1 MKKLYYII
9 ALLSYTQCLLAQVSG
24 RVTDSN
30 GEALSYVNIYIEGT
44 TIGTTSNIEGYYKL
58 DVDNGSATIM
68 YQYIGFETEAK
79 QINNQGEPIELD
91 VQLQDQA
98 YSLDQIVIAADAEDP
113 AYAIIRK
120 ARDNRAAY
128 RKMFDNY
135 SCDVYMKGFNKITDA
150 PEKILG
156 RDVGDID
163 GLIDSTRQG
172 IVYLSESVSKLFVK
186 GNKEKEVMYSSKI
199 SGDPQGYSFNS
210 ASEIDFSFYDN
221 TVDLNRAIVSPIA
234 SNCMSHYDYQLEG
247 TYYENDQLINNIK
260 VIPKNTYGNVVYG
273 NIFIVEDQW
282 NIKSLKL
289 NATKEATQVPFVD
302 LLTIQQEYHQITDER
317 WVPLS
322 TVLSFDLGAFGFELI
337 GNFAAVYSNFDFA
350 GIDDAT
356 FTNEV
361 FNVLEGS
368 NDRTDTYWDTLRPIP
383 LTKEES
389 VDYHDKDSIRI
400 VKESPAYLDSIDREA
415 NKIKLSHLFSD
426 YSYQNSQTSTSFR
439 FDNPVFNT
447 RLNTIQGWNSSTGVE
462 WRKRYSKQ
470 TTHFLKLN
478 ADVSYGFSEKKWRP
492 TFSAEFRD
500 RRFHDERIQFEI
512 GNTLT
517 QFNRLQPISET
528 LNSIYTLIFRENF
541 LKAYDNA
548 YVSLSY
554 ARNLHPSVFFRGSVD
569 YESRDPLLNS
579 YKLDNESFTSNDP
592 LFPDNDLPSFQ
603 SHDAL
608 LVRLF
613 LRLRFGR
620 EVWRY
625 PDQVF
630 LSSSKW
636 PTIDLFYKGGFDDV
650 RYHLFSAT
658 IQDRIPI
665 GIIGQ
670 TRVYAHAATFLGDR
684 PEFVM
689 DFIHV
694 NGNQTFI
701 ANSFNI
707 NQYYLLP
714 YYTHSADKHSI
725 QFHLQ
730 HQWQGFLMSKIP
742 LLKRTQFQF
751 VSGYKFLATNDR
763 SNYHEFHA
771 GIENIGIGIAR
782 IFRLDAVWSFGQEND
797 EFENLSS
804 FGVILSLGIDF

>member
-1 MKKLYYII
+1 MKLLFYCI
-9 ALLSYTQCLLAQVSG
+9 AFFASSQSLLAQLSG
-24 RVTDSN
+24 RVTDAT

-44 TIGTTSNIEGYYKL
+44 SRGTTSNVDGYYKL
-58 DVDNGSATIM
+58 DVETGPSTIIF
-68 YQYIGFETEAK
+68 QYIGFETIVEE
-79 QINNQGEPIELD
+79 INNQGEPMVID
-91 VQLQDQA
+91 VVLQDQV
-98 YSLDQIVIAADAEDP
+98 YSLDQVVIVADAEDP

-120 ARDNRAAY
+120 ARDRREAY

-135 SCDVYMKGFNKITDA
+135 SCDVYMKGFNKVTDA
-150 PEKILG
+150 PEKIMG
-156 RDVGDID
+156 VDVGDMD

-172 IVYLSESVSKLFVK
+172 IVYLSESVSKLYVK
-186 GNKEKEVMYSSKI
+186 GKKEKEVMYSSKI

-210 ASEIDFSFYDN
+210 ASEIDFNFYNN
-221 TVDLNRAIVSPIA
+221 TVELNRALVSPIA
-234 SNCMSHYDYQLEG
+234 NNCLSHYNYELAG

-260 VIPKNTYGNVVYG
+260 VIPKNKYGNVVFG

-282 NIKSLKL
+282 NLKSIKLQ
-289 NATKEATQVPFVD
+289 ATKEATQVPFID
-302 LLTIQQEYHQITDER
+302 SLIIQQEYHQLSDER

-322 TVLSFDLGAFGFELI
+322 TVLSFDLGAFGFELM
-337 GNFAAVYSNFDFA
+337 GNFAAVYSNFDFT

-368 NDRTDTYWDTLRPIP
+368 NERNDTYWDTLRPIP
-383 LTKEES
+383 LTTEEAI
-389 VDYHDKDSIRI
+389 DYFDKDSIRI

-415 NKIKLSHLFSD
+415 NRFNFSHLFSN
-426 YSYQNSQTSTSFR
+426 YQYQNSQSITTLTIN
-439 FDNPVFNT
+439 NPVFNT
-447 RLNTIQGWNSSTGVE
+447 RLNTIQGWNSTAGIG
-462 WRKRYSKQ
+462 WQKRYTKNA
-470 TTHFLKLN
+470 THYLSVD
-478 ADVSYGFSEKKWRP
+478 ADINYGFSEKKWRP
-492 TFSAEFRD
+492 FLSTEFKD
-500 RRFHDERIQFEI
+500 RRFHDETIRFEI
-512 GNTLT
+512 GKELT
-517 QFNRLQPISET
+517 QFNKLEPISDL
-528 LNSIYTLIFRENF
+528 LNSIYTLIFKENY

-548 YVSLSY
+548 FLSLSY
-554 ARNLHPSVFFRGSVD
+554 SRNLHPSVFFRGSAG
-569 YESRDPLLNS
+569 YESRNPLLNN
-579 YKLDNESFTSNDP
+579 YKLDNESYTSNDP
-592 LFPDNDLPSFQ
+592 LFPDNDLPSFE

-608 LVRLF
+608 LIRLF

-636 PTIDLFYKGGFDDV
+636 PTIDLFYKGGFKDV

-670 TRVYAHAATFLGDR
+670 TRVYGQAATFLGDR
-684 PEFVM
+684 PEFVI
-689 DFIHV
+689 DFLHV
-694 NGNQTFI
+694 MGNQTFL
-701 ANSFNI
+701 ANSFTI

-714 YYTHSADKHSI
+714 YYTHSADKYSI

-742 LLKRTQFQF
+742 LLKQTQFQF

-763 SNYHEFHA
+763 GNYHEVHA
-771 GIENIGIGIAR
+771 GIENLGIGIAR
-782 IFRLDAVWSFGQEND
+782 IFRVDAVWAINQDIESGD
-797 EFENLSS
+797 RSS
-804 FGVILSLGIDF
+804 FGVVLSLGVDF

>member
-1 MKKLYYII
+1 MKKLNYLI
-9 ALLSYTQCLLAQVSG
+9 AILLCSQSLLAQVAG
-24 RVTDSN
+24 RVTNTD

-44 TIGTTSNIEGYYKL
+44 TIGTTSNVDGYYKL
-58 DVDNGSATIM
+58 DVKRGTSTVI
-68 YQYIGFETEAK
+68 YQYIGFESVAK
-79 QINNQGEPIELD
+79 EISNQGDPISLD
-91 VQLQDQA
+91 VTLQDQA
-98 YSLDQIVIAADAEDP
+98 YSLDQIIIAADAEDP

-120 ARDNRAAY
+120 ARDMREVY

-156 RDVGDID
+156 QKVGDMD

-172 IVYLSESVSKLFVK
+172 IVYLSESVSKLYVK
-186 GNKEKEVMYSSKI
+186 GKKEKEVMYSSKI

-210 ASEIDFSFYDN
+210 ASEIDFTFYDN
-221 TVDLNRAIVSPIA
+221 TVKLNRALVSPIA
-234 SNCMSHYDYQLEG
+234 NNCLAHYDYRLEG
-247 TYYENDQLINNIK
+247 TYYENDQLVNNIK
-260 VIPKNTYGNVVYG
+260 VIPKNTYGNVFSG

-282 NIKSLKL
+282 NIKSVRMQ
-289 NATKEATQVPFVD
+289 ATKEATQVPFVD
-302 LLTIQQEYHQITDER
+302 SLIIQQEYHQLMDDR

-322 TVLSFDLGAFGFELI
+322 TVLSFELGAFGFELI
-337 GNFAAVYSNFDFA
+337 GNFAAVYSNFDFT

-368 NDRTDTYWDTLRPIP
+368 NERNDGYWDTLRPIP
-383 LTKEES
+383 LTVEET

-415 NKIKLSHLFSD
+415 NAFNLSHLFSD
-426 YSYQNSQTSTSFR
+426 YTHQNSSSLTSFT
-439 FDNPVFNT
+439 FNNPVFDT
-447 RLNTIQGWNSSTGVE
+447 RLNTIQGWNSTTGVG
-462 WRKRYSKQ
+462 WQKSFTKNA
-470 TTHFLKLN
+470 THYLEIN
-478 ADVSYGFSEKKWRP
+478 ADVNYGFSEKKWRP
-492 TFSAEFRD
+492 SFKAEFKD
-500 RRFHDERIQFEI
+500 RRFHDETIRFEI
-512 GNTLT
+512 GNEVT
-517 QFNRLQPISET
+517 QFNRLEPISET
-528 LNSIYTLIFRENF
+528 LNAIYTLIFRENF
-541 LKAYDNA
+541 LKEYDNT
-548 YVSLSY
+548 YFSLSY
-554 ARNLHPSVFFRGSVD
+554 SRNVHPSVFFRSSIG
-569 YESRDPLLNS
+569 YESRDPLLNN
-579 YKLDNESFTSNDP
+579 YKADNDSFTSNDP

-613 LRLRFGR
+613 LRFRFGR

-630 LSSSKW
+630 LSSSTW
-636 PTIDLFYKGGFDDV
+636 PTIDLYYKGGFQDV

-658 IQDRIPI
+658 IQDRIPL

-670 TRVYAHAATFLGDR
+670 TRVYGQAATFLGDK

-694 NGNQTFI
+694 NGNQTFL
-701 ANSFNI
+701 ANSFTI

-730 HQWQGFLMSKIP
+730 HQWQGFLMSKLP
-742 LLKRTQFQF
+742 VLKRTQFQF

-763 SNYHEFHA
+763 ENYHEIHA

-782 IFRLDAVWSFGQEND
+782 IFRIDGVWSINQDIESENR
-797 EFENLSS
+797 SS
-804 FGVILSLGIDF
+804 FGVVLSLGIDF